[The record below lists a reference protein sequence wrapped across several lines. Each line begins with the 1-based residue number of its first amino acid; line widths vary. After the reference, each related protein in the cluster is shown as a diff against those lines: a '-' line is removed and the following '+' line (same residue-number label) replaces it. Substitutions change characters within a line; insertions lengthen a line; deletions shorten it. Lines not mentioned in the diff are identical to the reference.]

1 MFLSVRPDRQ
11 LCRSFTLTARERH
24 FGGRQYYVICPK
36 TWRKVRV
43 LYKLGGTPSF
53 ASRSAWGRQ
62 AGYASQFLDPVGR
75 AWHTKAKVKQRLLG
89 DADPDD
95 WDLPPRPK
103 GMRWRTYARW
113 EARYDAAEDALD
125 QRVCLAVARLIKRAL
140 RQEISIQKP

>member
-1 MFLSVRPDRQ
+1 M
-11 LCRSFTLTARERH
+11 
-24 FGGRQYYVICPK
+24 
-36 TWRKVRV
+36 